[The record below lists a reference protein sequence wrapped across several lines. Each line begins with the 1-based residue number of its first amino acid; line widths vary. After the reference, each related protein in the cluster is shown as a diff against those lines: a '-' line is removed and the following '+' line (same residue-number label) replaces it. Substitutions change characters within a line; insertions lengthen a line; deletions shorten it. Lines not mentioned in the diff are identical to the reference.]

1 MSRPAGSPGG
11 EEQRRRAMARATQRH
26 AFGWLVFANTVG
38 LGLGL
43 LLLWPELNRVMTPLT
58 YGRWMPV
65 HLNGQL
71 YGWCSVP
78 LLGLLFAACLDWRHP
93 HAPHHARAALAAW
106 SLAVAGGAASWLA
119 GESSGKLFMDWSG
132 WARPLLPI
140 AMLVLWTLLAGHVWW
155 RLRRPVANGV
165 SRPLLMGVAVA
176 LLALLPLP
184 GIFFWAAD
192 PSVYPPVNPGSGG
205 ATGASLLG
213 STLGIVTLFGALPY
227 LLAIPRRAPATLSSP
242 VRPGRTSPLGSELS
256 FGGALIA
263 SWIIY
268 GFIDHGHASHAAR
281 DQILGLGSLFVWIPL
296 AGWHLSA
303 FAWPKVARRW
313 LVSAYACW
321 SFLVVSGWVTF
332 LPGWSEALKFTHGL
346 VAHAH
351 LAMAGMV
358 TAVNHAL
365 LTCLEPPS
373 AEQGRASSASW
384 AFLTWHLGLAVHLL
398 SLFFLSMLEEANPA
412 GLFLSDGPSQALMAV
427 RALSGGAMLVASFS
441 WLKQAWSR

>member
-1 MSRPAGSPGG
+1 MSRPAASPGG
-11 EEQRRRAMARATQRH
+11 VEQRRQAMARATQRH

-43 LLLWPELNRVMTPLT
+43 LLLWPELNGAMSPFT

-93 HAPHHARAALAAW
+93 HAHHHARVALAAW
-106 SLAVAGGAASWLA
+106 SLAVAGGVVSWLA

-132 WARPLLPI
+132 WARPLLPV

-155 RLRRPVANGV
+155 RLRRPPPANRV
-165 SRPLLMGVAVA
+165 STSLLIGLA
-176 LLALLPLP
+176 LALVALLPLP

-192 PSVYPPVNPGSGG
+192 PGVYPPVNPGSGG

-213 STLGIVTLFGALPY
+213 STLGIITLFGALPY
-227 LLAIPRRAPATLSSP
+227 LLSIPRRAPTTPSSSG
-242 VRPGRTSPLGSELS
+242 RPAPSGSELS

-268 GFIDHGHASHAAR
+268 AVIDHGHASHTAR

-296 AGWHLSA
+296 AGWHLAA
-303 FAWPKVARRW
+303 FAWPNVARRW
-313 LVSAYACW
+313 LVSAYLCW
-321 SFLVVSGWVTF
+321 GLLVASGWVTF

-351 LAMAGMV
+351 LAMAGLV
-358 TAVNHAL
+358 TAVHHAL
-365 LTCLEPPS
+365 LTCLDPAP
-373 AEQGRASSASW
+373 ANQGRASSAPW

-398 SLFFLSMLEEANPA
+398 SLFLLSMLEEANPA
-412 GLFLSDGPSQALMAV
+412 GLFLSDGPSQLLMAV
-427 RALSGGAMLVASFS
+427 RALSGAAMLVASFS